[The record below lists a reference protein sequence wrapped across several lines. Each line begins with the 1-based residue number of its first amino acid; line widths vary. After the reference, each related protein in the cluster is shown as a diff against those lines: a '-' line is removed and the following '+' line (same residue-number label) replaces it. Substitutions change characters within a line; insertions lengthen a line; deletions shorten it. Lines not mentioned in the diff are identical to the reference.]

1 MPIIANETHEVPEQV
16 IPAKSFP
23 NLWILDLNIQARDG
37 TLAGAE
43 VYLNVCPQN
52 AETGEYD
59 PAAAREYRFPLL
71 AHLMAEGGANPLAA
85 AMAAVELAV
94 PWVETQEVSR
104 LAALAAPPEE

>member
-1 MPIIANETHEVPEQV
+1 MAIIANEIHEVPEQV

-59 PAAAREYRFPLL
+59 PSAAREYRFPLL
-71 AHLMAEGGANPLAA
+71 AHLMTNGGANPLAT
-85 AMAAVELAV
+85 AMGAVELAV
-94 PWVETQEVSR
+94 PWVESQEAIR
-104 LAALAAPPEE
+104 NAPAEP

>member
-1 MPIIANETHEVPEQV
+1 MAIIANEAHEVPERV
-16 IPAKSFP
+16 IPAKVYP

-59 PAAAREYRFPLL
+59 PSAAREYRFPLL
-71 AHLMAEGGANPLAA
+71 AHLMADGGANPLSA
-85 AMAAVELAV
+85 AMGAVELAV
-94 PWVETQEVSR
+94 PWVEAQEKKR
-104 LAALAAPPEE
+104 QAAAFQV